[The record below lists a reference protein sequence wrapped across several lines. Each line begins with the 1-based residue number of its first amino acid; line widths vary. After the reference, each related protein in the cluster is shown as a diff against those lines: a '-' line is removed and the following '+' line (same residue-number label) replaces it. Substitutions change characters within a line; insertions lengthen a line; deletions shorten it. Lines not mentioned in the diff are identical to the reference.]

1 MEDQTYA
8 RARLVKKLP
17 AAEYYDQFVIGEVYG
32 YYKGRINDKIF
43 AFIYLPDD
51 PIPVIMSLKIF
62 RNRMEVLN

>member
-32 YYKGRINDKIF
+32 I
-43 AFIYLPDD
+43 L
-51 PIPVIMSLKIF
+51 
-62 RNRMEVLN
+62 